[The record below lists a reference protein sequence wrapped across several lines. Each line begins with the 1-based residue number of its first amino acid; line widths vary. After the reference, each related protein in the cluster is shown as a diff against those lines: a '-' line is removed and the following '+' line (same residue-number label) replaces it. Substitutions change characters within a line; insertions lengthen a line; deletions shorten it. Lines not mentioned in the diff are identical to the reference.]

1 MLRLVLLAVAVAAS
15 ALAAAGAGRSQGGE
29 YVIAYSVWYEAVPE
43 TWLAGGGSASSGS
56 TALRRADSRAP
67 SST

>member
-29 YVIAYSVWYEAVPE
+29 YVIAYSVWYESFQKRGSREA
-43 TWLAGGGSASSGS
+43 GSASSGS